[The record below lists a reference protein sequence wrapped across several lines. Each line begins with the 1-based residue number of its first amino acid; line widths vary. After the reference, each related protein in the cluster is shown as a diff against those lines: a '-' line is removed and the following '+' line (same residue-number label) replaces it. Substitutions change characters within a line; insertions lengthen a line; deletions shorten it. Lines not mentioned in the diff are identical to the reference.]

1 MPGKNA
7 IRFSQ
12 SANLSNYRRKRLT
25 KWQVNHK
32 YQYYSRTKL
41 SKLLLDWILAIIL
54 NGRNIRRNSLKNTY
68 LSNSTHH
75 IRCIKLTFAAV
86 VKLSTFVPPR
96 SLHTPAL
103 LALLTTDQKIWSYIV
118 HCHNKNGGIMP
129 QCIRADQIIS
139 LVLIER
145 LHYCIKHYFSSTLTT
160 IHVCHICN
168 LSVRLG
174 RYYNSAKTRLRLAR
188 YMPHNYI
195 CFRFSAMAFS
205 FLYNFSYYFAYFCFS
220 F

>member
-1 MPGKNA
+1 MFPLEVCTPQL
-7 IRFSQ
+7 FLPS
-12 SANLSNYRRKRLT
+12 LLLT
-25 KWQVNHK
+25 KRFDPT
-32 YQYYSRTKL
+32 SC
-41 SKLLLDWILAIIL
+41 IAII
-54 NGRNIRRNSLKNTY
+54 RM
-68 LSNSTHH
+68 
-75 IRCIKLTFAAV
+75 
-86 VKLSTFVPPR
+86 
-96 SLHTPAL
+96 
-103 LALLTTDQKIWSYIV
+103 
-118 HCHNKNGGIMP
+118 GGIMP